1 MKVTKNGITLD
12 IAKEQLKA
20 FEDLGY
26 EEVGKKKAEKGSDPD
41 GKNPIGDKK
50 E

>member
-1 MKVTKNGITLD
+1 MKVKKNNIV
-12 IAKEQLKA
+12 IEIQEHQLKA

-26 EEVGKKKAEKGSDPD
+26 EEVGKKKSEKGSDPD
-41 GKNPIGDKK
+41 DKNPIGDKK

>member
-1 MKVTKNGITLD
+1 MKVTKNGITLE
-12 IAKEQLKA
+12 ISKEQLKA

-26 EEVGKKKAEKGSDPD
+26 EEVGKKKSDKAEGE
-41 GKNPIGDKK
+41 NK